1 MKVKYLFYKAGVG
14 ELLKR
19 RIRWN
24 AGYFPLKPV
33 IPGQGEHPQKTQKQ
47 AGAPDQ
53 LGSLY
58 FVFEIENE
66 GANAEFP
73 SRPVRK
79 SSPPRTL
86 LTRLPPARLTF
97 ITLIGGSIRL
107 LLESFFS

>member
-1 MKVKYLFYKAGVG
+1 MECWVF
-14 ELLKR
+14 
-19 RIRWN
+19 
-24 AGYFPLKPV
+24 FPKPV
-33 IPGQGEHPQKTQKQ
+33 IPGQGERPQTTQKQ
-47 AGAPDQ
+47 AGAPNQ
-53 LGSLY
+53 LGPLY
-58 FVFEIENE
+58 FVFEAENQ

>member
-1 MKVKYLFYKAGVG
+1 MECWAF
-14 ELLKR
+14 
-19 RIRWN
+19 
-24 AGYFPLKPV
+24 FPKPV
-33 IPGQGEHPQKTQKQ
+33 IPGQSERPQKTQKP

-66 GANAEFP
+66 GANVEFP

-97 ITLIGGSIRL
+97 ITLIRESAPLPPPGGSIRL